1 MKCERNPIFLS
12 TIFGRN
18 KHKDLNQGEKDMPE
32 DKAKYLQRIIDSIGH
47 PFYVVDVKNY
57 LIRFANK
64 ACGFDES
71 YKNSTCYQLT
81 HKCLNPCSGEHI
93 CPLERVIK
101 TKQPVKTEHIHYDK
115 EGKPRI
121 MEVHG
126 DPVFDEKGNLIM
138 MIEYSFDITELK
150 KAQDELAQKLEQVEK
165 FNKAMVGREVRV
177 LELKK
182 EINDLLVSFG
192 KSPKYPSEE

>member
-1 MKCERNPIFLS
+1 
-12 TIFGRN
+12 
-18 KHKDLNQGEKDMPE
+18 MPE
-32 DKAKYLQRIIDSIGH
+32 DKAKYLQGIIDSLSH
-47 PFYVVDVKNY
+47 PFYVVDINNY

-64 ACGFDES
+64 ACHFDDS

-81 HKCLNPCSGEHI
+81 HKRSSPCSGEHS
-93 CPLERVIK
+93 CPLDVVRK
-101 TKQPVKTEHIHYDK
+101 TKQSIITEHIHYDK
-115 EGKPRI
+115 DGNPRN

-138 MIEYSFDITELK
+138 MIEYSFDITDLK
-150 KAQDELAQKLEQVEK
+150 RAQDELAQKLKDVEK
-165 FNKAMVGREVRV
+165 FNKLMVGREVRV

-192 KSPKYPSEE
+192 KSPKYSSEE